1 MRGLPFVEEILLV
14 LFNAHD
20 AATPFTLPG
29 AGDPDRWHRLIDT
42 ADWPLDPDPMVP
54 DPEFAG
60 GTAYPLQGRSV
71 AVFRL
76 ERAPRPAVA
85 IPRARARPR
94 RRASDA
100 HHP

>member
-1 MRGLPFVEEILLV
+1 
-14 LFNAHD
+14 
-20 AATPFTLPG
+20 
-29 AGDPDRWHRLIDT
+29 
-42 ADWPLDPDPMVP
+42 
-54 DPEFAG
+54 
-60 GTAYPLQGRSV
+60 LQARSV

-100 HHP
+100 HQP